1 MKQSRIEITGFTA
14 RFYDLLVLLGTAG
27 LYQVILKK
35 AIKMMHIQPRDRIL
49 DLGAGTGK
57 NACFM
62 HEYLLPEGSIT
73 ALEIGSEMQKQFHKK
88 CDRYKNVNLADQ
100 SIEEMLPYAEEFDKV
115 LLSFVIHGFTQDKR
129 EKILK
134 NAYKALK
141 PGGKIYIFDWNEFD
155 IQRQGIMLRF
165 FMKHIECQEASD
177 FIKRPFK
184 DTLLKLNYVNV
195 EGVFFALNKIRL
207 LIAQKPS
214 GNI

>member
-27 LYQVILKK
+27 LYHVILKK
-35 AIKMMHIQPRDRIL
+35 AIKMMDIQPRDRIL

-62 HEYLLPEGSIT
+62 HEYL
-73 ALEIGSEMQKQFHKK
+73 Q
-88 CDRYKNVNLADQ
+88 R
-100 SIEEMLPYAEEFDKV
+100 IEEMLPYAEEFDKV
-115 LLSFVIHGFTQDKR
+115 LLSFVIHGFTPDKR

-141 PGGKIYIFDWNEFD
+141 PNGKIYIFDWNEFD
-155 IQRQGIMLRF
+155 IQRQGIILRF
-165 FMKHIECQEASD
+165 LMKHIECQEASD